1 MTVLDNTPRD
11 QYTATG
17 GQVAF
22 SYTFEI
28 AAEGDIAVLQNGTLL
43 NLGAGAG
50 EYAVTGVG
58 SDSGGVITLV
68 TGATAGD
75 IITIY
80 RDMALE
86 RLTSY
91 TNGGD
96 FLAADVNNDYDRL
109 WLALQQNTGVSTRAL
124 VAPNTDPTDINMTI
138 PGKTTRLGK
147 LLQFNATTG
156 NPEVVSPFITGQVV
170 SVTEFGATGDG
181 TTNDTVA
188 VQAAIDSIP
197 NGGTIYF
204 PPGTYRIARTVGTND
219 SWGLKV
225 TANNITLM
233 GNDAYLRRYDTD
245 ISTYALSYPIL
256 FVGTPDSNG
265 ASQTINFTADS
276 LKFIG
281 EDTQHAISGSA
292 PSDKRNAIEFKNTN
306 STTVRNCQFTSTDSA
321 AIFYQYPVMYD
332 YGNSVHYNTTKNYNS
347 EITNCR
353 FYANAHAVV
362 GRALIHLFNCRGVDQ
377 IIIDSNYFQW
387 CDVVL
392 SGEGTYSGLNQSED
406 SLYTPSEAGWAL
418 GDVKRTGRDWLFSNN
433 IVVNSS
439 EHAVYASGMNATIS
453 GNTFRAENST
463 VCIGDIKIRSI
474 GAVVTGNSITTGATG
489 GGVSVSTPSYHV
501 SITGNIIYSDSLTSV
516 GGVIG
521 IDSNDLTTYIDARA
535 WLTAYQAME
544 NITISGNSIRLPD
557 STATGVNHVGIRIYS
572 SDSDTNFPEGQLR
585 NVTVSGNDIKN
596 HRHGV
601 YVIGRMARN
610 IVIEGN
616 TFDAKPYTSAG
627 FGAGTTMNTETSL
640 MIYKTSTNAARDV
653 VFRDNFVS
661 GSNYL
666 FATNDSGGTSVDI
679 PWGITDN
686 YLYAIKNFK
695 TTDMRTPAQ
704 YNAFR
709 DNTGYYFLD
718 RTGWIG
724 AHSLG
729 NSLSNGVSSNTGL
742 KYNLAYNGTNIIFYT
757 DDVGTRITL

>member
-11 QYTATG
+11 QYTATS
-17 GQVAF
+17 GQTPF
-22 SYTFEI
+22 TYTFEI
-28 AAEGDIAVLQNGTLL
+28 TAEGDIAVLQNGVLL
-43 NLGAGAG
+43 NLGTGAG

-58 SDSGGVITLV
+58 SDTGGVVTLV

-75 IITIY
+75 IITLY
-80 RDMALE
+80 RDMALN
-86 RLTSY
+86 RLTAY

-96 FLAADVNNDYDRL
+96 FLAADVNNDFDRL
-109 WLALQQNTGVSTRAL
+109 WLALQQNTGVSARAL

-225 TANNITLM
+225 TASNITLM

-276 LKFIG
+276 MKFIG
-281 EDTQHAISGSA
+281 ENTQHAVSGSA
-292 PSDKRNAIEFKNTN
+292 ISDKRNAIEFKNTD

-321 AIFYQYPVMYD
+321 AIFYQYPVMLD
-332 YGNSVHYNTTKNYNS
+332 YANSVFYNTTKNYNS
-347 EITNCR
+347 EITNSR
-353 FYANAHAVV
+353 FYGNPHAVV
-362 GRALIHLFNCRGVDQ
+362 GRSLIHLLNCRGVDQ
-377 IIIDSNYFQW
+377 IIIDSNYFKW

-392 SGEGTYSGLNQSED
+392 DGEGTYFLLNQSED

-433 IVVNSS
+433 IVLNAS
-439 EHAVYASGMNATIS
+439 EHAVYAAGMNVTIS
-453 GNTFRAENST
+453 GNAIRSENST
-463 VCIGDIKIRSI
+463 VCLGDIKIRSI
-474 GAVVTGNSITTGATG
+474 GAVVTGNSITTGANG
-489 GGVSVSTPSYHV
+489 GCVSVSIPSYHV
-501 SITGNIIYSDSLTSV
+501 SITGNIMYSDSAV
-516 GGVIG
+516 VNGGVIG
-521 IDSNDLTTYIDARA
+521 IESNDLSSYIDARA
-535 WLTAYQAME
+535 WFTTYQAME
-544 NITISGNSIRLPD
+544 NITISGNSIRLPE
-557 STATGVNHVGIRIYS
+557 SVTTGVNHVGIRVYS
-572 SDSDTNFPEGQLR
+572 NDSDVNFPEGQLR
-585 NVTVSGNDIKN
+585 NVTISSNDIKN

-601 YVIGRMARN
+601 YVIGKMARN

-627 FGAGTTMNTETSL
+627 FNAATVMNTDSIL

-666 FATNDSGGTSVDI
+666 FATNDSGGTAVDI

-695 TTDMRTPAQ
+695 TTDMQPPVQ

-718 RTGWIG
+718 RTEWIG
-724 AHSLG
+724 PNSLNNSLG
-729 NSLSNGVSSNTGL
+729 DGTSSNTEL

-757 DDVGTRITL
+757 DDAGTTITL